1 MIGNGELT
9 VPDLFVEYRV
19 RHLIR
24 EGALVHTGD
33 LSTMR
38 NYSVSLVDPSI
49 PEEQWS
55 HEQRLAKVVK
65 VRSLLREMM
74 EINLSEK
81 DVMEQLSQ
89 LDAAALGKPPSP
101 QPEVDE
107 GGIQALLDELLI
119 TYQQHKEQRISIMES
134 LGKMLSHMHQDTHK
148 E

>member
-1 MIGNGELT
+1 
-9 VPDLFVEYRV
+9 
-19 RHLIR
+19 
-24 EGALVHTGD
+24 
-33 LSTMR
+33 MR
-38 NYSVSLVDPSI
+38 NYSVSLVDTSI

-65 VRSLLREMM
+65 VRSLLHEMM

-89 LDAAALGKPPSP
+89 LDAAALGLPPSA

-134 LGKMLSHMHQDTHK
+134 LGKMLNHMHQDTHK